1 MLPSACN
8 AGAVPGIPGIA
19 GYLLWPPIPHPA
31 SQNCQ
36 PQVTIATQH
45 YARPKAD
52 IMRYFVRIFSD
63 ARTAPIDA
71 SLASKEHI
79 NTPRH

>member
-1 MLPSACN
+1 
-8 AGAVPGIPGIA
+8 
-19 GYLLWPPIPHPA
+19 
-31 SQNCQ
+31 
-36 PQVTIATQH
+36 
-45 YARPKAD
+45 
-52 IMRYFVRIFSD
+52 MRYFVRIFSD